1 MDYDPRWAE
10 RFRGSRAEY
19 LRALVRAGVQVV
31 AVEHVGSTSVPG
43 LAAKPVIDVDIVVAG
58 EDVVAASEALT
69 GLGFRPLGEVGIPD
83 RWAFREPDRFAGTNT
98 YVVVA
103 GSLALRNHLGVRDV
117 LRSDAGLRAEYA
129 VVKKAA
135 AMVAADIDDY
145 GGRKNAVVQRILA
158 AAGLTEQERVSI
170 ENNQVPSHRDRAG

>member
-1 MDYDPRWAE
+1 M
-10 RFRGSRAEY
+10 GGTVQGLRAEY
-19 LRALVRAGVQVV
+19 LQALGRAGVRVL

-43 LAAKPVIDVDIVVAG
+43 LAAKPVIDIDIVVAG
-58 EDVVAASEALT
+58 EDVAAAGEVLI
-69 GLGFRPLGEVGIPD
+69 GLGFRALGELGIPD
-83 RWAFREPDRFAGTNT
+83 RWAFREPDRLAGTNT
-98 YVVVA
+98 YVVIA

-117 LRSDAGLRAEYA
+117 LRSDAGLPAEYA

-158 AAGLTEQERVSI
+158 AAGLTKQERVSI